1 MNIIQNQKEIYDSS
15 ATGSPAVE
23 ELKSLLQYKHLI
35 VQFIRRDIL
44 TRYKRSVLGV
54 AWTMLGPLGTM
65 LVLTIAFSAV
75 LSRGIPSYPAYVLS
89 GLMAWTFFSQTTN
102 TAMRY
107 IVWGSNLMK
116 RIYVPS
122 TAFAVSSI
130 GVGIVNIV
138 LSIIPLFI
146 VMIATGVQIRWTVLL
161 MPIPILYLAMF
172 SLGVGLFVSVLAV
185 YYADVAEVYRIL
197 LTAWMY
203 LSPVIYPPSILPDR
217 IRFWIQTL
225 NPMYNLINFFR
236 MPVYDGVVP
245 SWSDFLINGLISLV
259 VLLIGWYFF
268 TLKSD
273 EFAYKV

>member
-185 YYADVAEVYRIL
+185 YYADIAEVYRIL

-203 LSPVIYPPSILPDR
+203 LSPVIYPPSILPDQ

-245 SWSDFLINGLISLV
+245 ALSDFLINGLISLV